1 MTVNYSPV
9 GDLVSVSVCFV
20 MLILMFFSYNRHTR
34 NFRIFLELI
43 GLLIGAAFCNIT
55 MNMLGAMN
63 DPAVGNY
70 ILLLRTLYHTLLF
83 TIFIMFIVYIT
94 EAARLKKR
102 ERLPFNW
109 AAGIIWLVVFIIDVA
124 ETVMYWNAPEVGSL
138 RGISMKTFLAGYVAY
153 IILIALLLV
162 RIRGK
167 VFRRVMMSFYG
178 TIVISFMMLVIQMA
192 NRNSSFMVATFL
204 YPVIAMFYT
213 MHSNP
218 YDAKLGTVDIR
229 AFDDMIATSY
239 RKKQEFLYMSLY
251 LRGMGEEDAA
261 SSEEIS
267 ALLRKQCVSAF
278 RGALLFSVAKDH
290 MIMTVPLRQNPDYKE
305 KIDMVMGRFNKEYN
319 RLQQDYKIV
328 IGMSMDELSE
338 HNEYVSF
345 INSIHR
351 VIPDNTVHTVNEE
364 DYLRY
369 RRHDRIRHELEDIYR
384 KCDLDDPRVLCYCQ
398 PVYNINTGRYDTAE
412 ALMRLELDGLGVV
425 PPLEF
430 IPMAEEY
437 SYIHVLTKIILHKVC
452 DQVRKLTDRG
462 YSLSRISV
470 NISAIELK
478 AESFCDD
485 IYDIIDGS
493 GITGDQIAIELTE
506 SQSERDFVI
515 MKEKISELKEK
526 GIKIYLD
533 DFGTGYSNMERIM
546 ALPFDIIKFDRTMVL
561 ASEANE
567 RSHQIVE
574 SLAKMFA
581 DMNYSVLYEGVEQDE
596 EEKMCMDMEASY
608 LQGFKYSKPIPIET
622 LDTYLDKQL
631 S

>member
-138 RGISMKTFLAGYVAY
+138 RGISMKIFLAGYVAY

>member
-369 RRHDRIRHELEDIYR
+369 RRHDRIRHELEYIYR

>member
-1 MTVNYSPV
+1 M
-9 GDLVSVSVCFV
+9 LV
-20 MLILMFFSYNRHTR
+20 LMFFSYNRHTR

-94 EAARLKKR
+94 EAARLKKK

-109 AAGIIWLVVFIIDVA
+109 AAGTIWLVVFIIDVA

-138 RGISMKTFLAGYVAY
+138 KGISMKTFLAGYVAY
-153 IILIALLLV
+153 VILIALLLV

-178 TIVISFMMLVIQMA
+178 TIVISFMMLLIQLA
-192 NRNSSFMVATFL
+192 NRNSSFMVSTFL
-204 YPVIAMFYT
+204 YPIIAMFYT

-239 RKKQEFLYMSLY
+239 RKKQDFLYMSLY
-251 LRGMGEEDAA
+251 LRGMGEEEAA
-261 SSEEIS
+261 SYEEIS

-278 RGALLFSVAKDH
+278 RGAMLFSVAKDH

-305 KIDMVMGRFNKEYN
+305 KIELVMGRFNNEYN

-369 RRHDRIRHELEDIYR
+369 RRHDLIMHELEDIYR

-493 GITGDQIAIELTE
+493 GISGDQIAIELTE

-515 MKEKISELKEK
+515 MKEKIAELKEK

-622 LDTYLDKQL
+622 LDTYLDRQL